1 MKIERFYDENLA
13 HASYVIL
20 SEKEMAVIDPARNP
34 QPYYEF
40 AVKNKAK
47 IKRVIETHPHA
58 DFVSGHLEIYKETD
72 SIIYTSSLTG
82 ADYPHKAYD
91 NGDVIQLGKVS
102 LKCMHTPGHSPDSIS
117 VLLLDENG
125 QEVALFS
132 GDTLFIGDVGRP
144 DLRENSGNT
153 TAKREALARQMY
165 DTIQNRLSHLKDE
178 TVVYP
183 AHGAGSLCGKNISS
197 DVSSTIGRER
207 KENWAFQPQSEDEFV
222 NSLLRDQPFIP
233 KYFGYAV
240 DMNKKGATSF
250 ENGVHGVDR
259 ISDLSEIPSSILIV
273 DVRTEKEYK
282 KGHLPNSINIMLT
295 DKGKFETWLGAIIDP
310 SERFILLASS
320 EDQLEKAIARA
331 AKIGYEKLIQ
341 GAASVKNAELSL
353 TSQSLDVRK
362 FTNDPDGYSIV
373 DVRNQGEV
381 REGKY
386 FRNSIS
392 IPLHDLREKA
402 YMIPTDKPVVVHCA
416 AGYRSAAGSSI
427 LENKMKDLSVYDL
440 GAAIDDF
447 K

>member
-13 HASYVIL
+13 HASYAIL
-20 SEKEMAVIDPARNP
+20 SEKEMAVIDPARDP

-72 SIIYTSSLTG
+72 SIIYTSSLTD

-91 NGDVIQLGKVS
+91 QGDVIQLGKVS

-153 TAKREALARQMY
+153 SAKREALARQMY
-165 DTIQNRLSHLKDE
+165 DTIQNRLSQLKDE

-197 DVSSTIGRER
+197 DVSSTIGREK

-259 ISDLSEIPSSILIV
+259 ISDLSEIPSSVLIV
-273 DVRTEKEYK
+273 DVRNEKEYK

-392 IPLHDLREKA
+392 IPLHDLREKT